1 VNLDAGTCEKG
12 VPSRPFQPIEIPST
26 AHYRNDVYVG
36 VEGQL
41 GSSLRAQLWVGNTET
56 GARYAGLW
64 TENCLPVLDFYRS
77 QTDWRHWNLF
87 DVQNTVDPAKFEKPS
102 NCP

>member
-77 QTDWRHWNLF
+77 QTDWRHW
-87 DVQNTVDPAKFEKPS
+87 K
-102 NCP
+102 